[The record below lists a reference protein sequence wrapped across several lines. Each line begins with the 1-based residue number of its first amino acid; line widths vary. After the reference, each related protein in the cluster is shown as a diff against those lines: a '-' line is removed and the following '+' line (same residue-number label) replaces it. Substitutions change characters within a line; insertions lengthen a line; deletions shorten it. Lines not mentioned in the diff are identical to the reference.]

1 MEFETFREFFYRHT
15 GILYEESKRYY
26 VDKRLIERFHATD
39 TRSLREYLNIV
50 RLQPSETEMQAL
62 INALTINETYFYR
75 DEVQFESL
83 VQSALP
89 EIMANRRREKVLR
102 VWSSPCSSGEE
113 PYSLAIQLLERW
125 PAVDDYDIEIYGTDI
140 DTHMLA
146 AARRGIYS
154 VRSIQYLPVSVLR
167 KYFTRLSEGRH
178 QICDELRS
186 SVTFERIN
194 IMDVRQTRTY
204 RDFDVI
210 FSRNMLIYFDDK
222 SRRIAADAF
231 YDALRP
237 GGFIW
242 LAPSESMSRIT
253 PLFKVRSFPGANAF
267 QKPL

>member
-1 MEFETFREFFYRHT
+1 
-15 GILYEESKRYY
+15 
-26 VDKRLIERFHATD
+26 
-39 TRSLREYLNIV
+39 
-50 RLQPSETEMQAL
+50 MQAL

-83 VQSALP
+83 VKCALP

-113 PYSLAIQLLERW
+113 PYSLAIQLLEHW

-146 AARRGIYS
+146 AAQRGIYS
-154 VRSIQYLPVSVLR
+154 TRSIQYLPVSVLR
-167 KYFTRLSEGRH
+167 KYFSRLSEGRH

-186 SVTFERIN
+186 SVTFERVN
-194 IMDVRQTRTY
+194 IMDVTQTRAY

-242 LAPSESMSRIT
+242 LAPAESMNRIT
-253 PLFKVRSFPGANAF
+253 SLFKVRSFPGANAF